1 MNQSTGAL
9 CYRVWQFFTALT
21 AQVSNE
27 ELSQIARV
35 LTPASLALFRSM
47 ATQDQRHGLDVYTTL
62 QQAGHTNRNLLTA
75 ALLHDVGKSITRL
88 YPWQRAII
96 VLLDRFAP
104 RLSTYLSR
112 SDGLPDHV
120 PSPLE
125 GRTADWPKG
134 WRRALIANAHHAEI
148 GARWA
153 QEASCSSQSVSLIRR
168 HQDRLERDSS
178 SVNEQDQLL
187 GDPQLL
193 LGDPQL
199 LLGDPQQLLGDPQQ
213 LLVALQEADNLN

>member
-1 MNQSTGAL
+1 MTQSTEAL
-9 CYRVWQFFTALT
+9 CYRVWQFLTALT
-21 AQVSNE
+21 AQVSDE
-27 ELSQIARV
+27 ELSQIAGV

-47 ATQDQRHGLDVYTTL
+47 APQDQRHGLDVWTTL

-75 ALLHDVGKSITRL
+75 ALLHDAGKSITRL

-104 RLSTYLSR
+104 RLSAHLSR

-125 GRTADWPKG
+125 GCSPDWPRG
-134 WRRALIANAHHAEI
+134 WRRAFIANAHHAEI

-153 QEASCSSQSVSLIRR
+153 QEAGCAPQSVSLIRQ
-168 HQDRLERDSS
+168 HQDRLENGSS
-178 SVNEQDQLL
+178 PGNEQDQPLAGL
-187 GDPQLL
+187 QHMLA
-193 LGDPQL
+193 
-199 LLGDPQQLLGDPQQ
+199 
-213 LLVALQEADNLN
+213 ALQEADNLN

>member
-21 AQVSNE
+21 ARVSDE
-27 ELSQIARV
+27 ELSRITCV

-47 ATQDQRHGLDVYTTL
+47 AIQDQRHSLDVYVML
-62 QQAGHTNRNLLTA
+62 RQAGHTDRDLLTA
-75 ALLHDVGKSITRL
+75 ALLHDVGKSIARL
-88 YPWQRAII
+88 YPWQRAVI

-104 RLSTYLSR
+104 CLSTHLGR

-125 GRTADWPKG
+125 GRTPNWPTG
-134 WRRALIANAHHAEI
+134 WRRGFIANVHHAEI

-153 QEASCSSQSVSLIRR
+153 QEAGCSSQSVSLIRR
-168 HQDRLERDSS
+168 HQDRLKNSASAAND
-178 SVNEQDQLL
+178 QDRLL
-187 GDPQLL
+187 A
-193 LGDPQL
+193 
-199 LLGDPQQLLGDPQQ
+199 
-213 LLVALQEADNLN
+213 VLQEADNRT